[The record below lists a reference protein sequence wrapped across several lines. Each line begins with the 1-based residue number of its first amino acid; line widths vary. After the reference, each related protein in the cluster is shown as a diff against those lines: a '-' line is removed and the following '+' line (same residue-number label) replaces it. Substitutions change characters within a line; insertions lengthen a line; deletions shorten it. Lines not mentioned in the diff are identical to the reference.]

1 MDIVVVSVVVVVV
14 VAVVVVMV
22 NSKNNALRSSKMRI
36 GLRKFVY
43 THNDLCSVGRLLWL
57 CASVCVDISVSQ
69 QQGEGL
75 QR

>member
-1 MDIVVVSVVVVVV
+1 MDIVVVSVVVVVVVV

-43 THNDLCSVGRLLWL
+43 TYNDFCDLCSVGRLLLL
-57 CASVCVDISVSQ
+57 CASVCVDISVS
-69 QQGEGL
+69 L
-75 QR
+75 M